1 MSLGPVSG
9 LARSARDKAATKAL
23 EKLGRRLVGPYGSLL
38 GIRLDSRTCALDV
51 DLLLRGEE
59 APVTLS
65 VLQYSFH
72 TEEGRFFVRADRVTA
87 SREWMAAL
95 AEGFLQGR
103 RFEIPRRWAWLVES
117 LA

>member
-1 MSLGPVSG
+1 MGPVSD

-23 EKLGRRLVGPYGSLL
+23 EMLGRRLVGPYGRLL
-38 GIRLDSRTCALDV
+38 GIRLDSRARSLDA

-72 TEEGRFFVRADRVTA
+72 TEEGRLFVRADRVTA

-103 RFEIPRRWAWLVES
+103 RFEIPGRWAWLVEA